1 MRHLLLKDF
10 MLQKRILVLVCV
22 YVIVLGF
29 LFQGMTDGQIVLA
42 MSIVGFILIIFSTAW
57 ESKSDVLW
65 NSVPIPTWKIVG
77 AKYLSI
83 FVYLAGALALALL
96 SSAVG
101 KLISSSETALA
112 VNFPSILSG
121 VLIVALVSGVYW
133 PLYYALGYVK
143 SRYTGII
150 LYVGCLYLMPSLS
163 QFREMHFTAL
173 MMILSVGIVG
183 ILVAVSF
190 GISLYFYQ
198 RREF

>member
-83 FVYLAGALALALL
+83 FVYLAGAL
-96 SSAVG
+96 
-101 KLISSSETALA
+101 
-112 VNFPSILSG
+112 
-121 VLIVALVSGVYW
+121 
-133 PLYYALGYVK
+133 
-143 SRYTGII
+143 
-150 LYVGCLYLMPSLS
+150 
-163 QFREMHFTAL
+163 
-173 MMILSVGIVG
+173 
-183 ILVAVSF
+183 
-190 GISLYFYQ
+190 
-198 RREF
+198 